1 MGNLNVTVF
10 TNQKQY
16 CRKENLALTCAA
28 LKDKWNLDLSINKK
42 HDIILNNSWK
52 VHIAINFIV

>member
-10 TNQKQY
+10 TNQNQY

-52 VHIAINFIV
+52 VCFTINFIV

>member
-42 HDIILNNSWK
+42 HDIILNNNWK
-52 VHIAINFIV
+52 VRIVINFIV